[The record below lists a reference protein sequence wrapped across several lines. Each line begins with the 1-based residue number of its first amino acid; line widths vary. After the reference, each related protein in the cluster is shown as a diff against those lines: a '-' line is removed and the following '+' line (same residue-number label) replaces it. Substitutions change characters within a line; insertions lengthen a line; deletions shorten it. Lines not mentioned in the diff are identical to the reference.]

1 MRIRCLSCRVFIFKK
16 IERMVET
23 FRGTMFADIFHL
35 KSVPDIVAGFA
46 LTIVGGVIGYFT
58 DMINANSN
66 AFAAIALLVFADF
79 AAGVGKAIFTK
90 TFETRKALK
99 VVWYFGAYSVLLA
112 VMLSIEK
119 GFQYASWMAEAVMLP
134 ILTFQV
140 ISFLKNLSIIGLL
153 PKGVLLK
160 ILENIDNYKDE
171 LIPKPGELEPQ
182 PIEQQNG

>member
-1 MRIRCLSCRVFIFKK
+1 MRTRAILFITKK
-16 IERMVET
+16 SERMVKFFE
-23 FRGTMFADIFHL
+23 GTIISDVFHL
-35 KSVPDIVAGFA
+35 KSVPDMFLGFI
-46 LTIVGGVIGYFT
+46 LSIIGGIIGYFI
-58 DMINANSN
+58 DMVNVNSN

-79 AAGVGKAIFTK
+79 GAGVAKAISTN

-140 ISFLKNLSIIGLL
+140 ISFLKNLSIIDIL
-153 PKGVLLK
+153 PKGLLLK
-160 ILENIDNYKDE
+160 ILENIDNYKDNM
-171 LIPKPGELEPQ
+171 IPKPGDIEPQ
-182 PIEQQNG
+182 QIEQ

>member
-1 MRIRCLSCRVFIFKK
+1 MSTRTKFFIFKTLQ
-16 IERMVET
+16 RMLDT
-23 FRGTMFADIFHL
+23 FKGTLFADIFHL
-35 KSVPDIVAGFA
+35 KSVPDIVVGFM
-46 LTIVGGVIGYFT
+46 LSVVGGVIGYFT

-79 AAGVGKAIFTK
+79 GAGVGKAIYTK

-99 VVWYFGAYSVLLA
+99 VVWYFGSYSVLLA

-119 GFQYASWMAEAVMLP
+119 GFSYASWMAEAVMLP
-134 ILTFQV
+134 ILTFQI
-140 ISFLKNLSIIGLL
+140 ISFLKNLSIIGIL

-171 LIPKPGELEPQ
+171 LIPKPGDLEPQ
-182 PIEQQNG
+182 PIEQQHG